1 MGLTL
6 TPAQPSLSPLVVG
19 QHSTAKFKKNRLKQ
33 INALFGAAG
42 ATSVVLQ
49 ILEEVE
55 ISCQWNRKLTDN
67 FIETAKSWIDLNS
80 MSIQN

>member
-1 MGLTL
+1 MKKSSQTTYCYALLVKMGLTL

-55 ISCQWNRKLTDN
+55 ISCQ
-67 FIETAKSWIDLNS
+67 
-80 MSIQN
+80 